1 MIHISHQLVHAVS
14 FAISDSDSMLDNE
27 FTNNIKFTL
36 KNGESIDLDQRR
48 VRIRENNNGL
58 MAISYLAPFFE
69 TMDLENFFEEVLTSE
84 ELSMN
89 IADTGDFTVRFR
101 GMVEGKGK
109 ELPENLAHK
118 IILLQEPVNLDPRE
132 NIRLKGFSR
141 FKLRDE
147 ISEN

>member
-101 GMVEGKGK
+101 GMVDGKGK
-109 ELPENLAHK
+109 ELSENMDYK

-132 NIRLKGFSR
+132 NIRLTGFSR

>member
-1 MIHISHQLVHAVS
+1 M
-14 FAISDSDSMLDNE
+14 FDGE
-27 FTNNIKFTL
+27 FTNNIKLTL

-48 VRIRENNNGL
+48 VHIRENETGL

-132 NIRLKGFSR
+132 NIQLTGFSR